1 MIPLPPTPPSQATLF
16 EWCRKVAGLIN
27 QLISRQTFA
36 PSATAPLNP
45 RIGDGWVDTGDS
57 NRAKIWDG
65 TTWQALF

>member
-1 MIPLPPTPPSQATLF
+1 MIPLPPAPPSQATLF

-45 RIGDGWVDTGDS
+45 RVGDGYFDTTDS
-57 NRAKIWDG
+57 KAKMWTG
-65 TTWQALF
+65 SAWQDLF